1 MGKKDKVKVA
11 AIQIQY
17 PDGEVKQVSIED
29 AKALFQQL
37 EELFG
42 EKTVVVPSQPVII
55 ERDRWP
61 RWQTI
66 DWGKPVMQD
75 PLPHEELQ
83 VWCCA
88 EQPVSS
94 M

>member
-1 MGKKDKVKVA
+1 MSKKLKVA

-29 AKALFQQL
+29 AKELFKQL

-42 EKTVVVPSQPVII
+42 DKTVVVPSTPVII

-61 RWQTI
+61 RWQPMFT
-66 DWGKPVMQD
+66 DSTPVVRD
-75 PLPHEELQ
+75 PSSHESPQ

-88 EQPVSS
+88 ETPVSS